1 MKKKIAFCWF
11 GQYRSMEDVFSR
23 NIKNI
28 QEYDYDA
35 FHFYSVWNER
45 GQSEREF
52 DELGLR
58 LSSKDKITHFDF
70 EKLWTFEN
78 GYIHENERYNELIPY
93 TDEFLP
99 YNAMK
104 LHFKSFLNDITANNY
119 DLVVLLRCDV
129 YYKFNLDTII
139 DNIKNDKV
147 YVSKD
152 YNSITINDTLFIG
165 KSIAISKFI
174 EKLEYNKTSAHSDW
188 IPMHEYGNLD
198 EIKNINMKQNLVYL
212 DR

>member
-1 MKKKIAFCWF
+1 
-11 GQYRSMEDVFSR
+11 
-23 NIKNI
+23 
-28 QEYDYDA
+28 
-35 FHFYSVWNER
+35 
-45 GQSEREF
+45 
-52 DELGLR
+52 
-58 LSSKDKITHFDF
+58 
-70 EKLWTFEN
+70 
-78 GYIHENERYNELIPY
+78 
-93 TDEFLP
+93 
-99 YNAMK
+99 MK

-139 DNIKNDKV
+139 DNNKNDKV